1 MPADTAKLSELMQK
15 RSKLHDEARELSER
29 SEKENRAMNPDEN
42 SRFVA
47 IMGTHKDQGG
57 ELMALDQRIQNIHRL
72 NALEIQGNDPRSGL
86 DPDDLMFEVEQ
97 RKSNPLAHEDPA
109 NTRNGKH
116 RYSLMNA
123 VRDMATGRGL
133 TGLEKEVSDQ
143 LEERSGVPAGWM
155 GFKMPHRD
163 QTLTFRDIDKQRR
176 VAELR
181 QKGLIVDRR
190 NGGSELTQILSRLTD
205 LVEMRGVLERRN
217 LSTTAGAGAIP
228 TILEKDWIELLRNS
242 MKLIAAG
249 AREIMDLNGKFA
261 IPRLNAAATSYWVA
275 EAGAPT
281 ASNQTL
287 DQVLFVPHTIGAF
300 TDINRRFFE
309 LTILD
314 SGEVFVKED
323 LTAILARGID
333 LAGLNGTGGSN
344 QPLGIMQ
351 SPGITS
357 TRTVALGTN
366 GAAPTWS
373 AMVEL
378 MTIVMRGN
386 AADLGE
392 FSYITNADVYGTLA
406 TTAKIGSTFPVFLLD
421 DVGNPDGATMY
432 AKRVFQTQQ
441 LPNNLT
447 KGISGATLSPILG
460 GIWNQ
465 EILAYWSG
473 VDILVDPYTGSS
485 TGTIRIVALQDMDIQ
500 VRHNEAFA
508 VCVDMIT
515 NQSQ

>member
-1 MPADTAKLSELMQK
+1 MDI
-15 RSKLHDEARELSER
+15 D
-29 SEKENRAMNPDEN
+29 
-42 SRFVA
+42 
-47 IMGTHKDQGG
+47 
-57 ELMALDQRIQNIHRL
+57 
-72 NALEIQGNDPRSGL
+72 DP
-86 DPDDLMFEVEQ
+86 MFEIES
-97 RKSNPLAHEDPA
+97 RRSDPLAHEDPV
-109 NTRNGKH
+109 NTRNGTH
-116 RYSLMNA
+116 RYSLMKA
-123 VRDMATGRGL
+123 VRDMARGGQL
-133 TGLEKEVSDQ
+133 TGIEKEVSDQ
-143 LEERSGVPAGWM
+143 LEERSGTPSGWF

-163 QTLTFRDIDKQRR
+163 QTLTFRDIDKQRK

-181 QKGLIVDRR
+181 SKGLVKGQR
-190 NGGSELTQILSRLTD
+190 GSNELVHILARLTD
-205 LVEMRGVLERRN
+205 LVERRGAMEYRN
-217 LSTTAGAGAIP
+217 LSTAAGAGSIP
-228 TILEKDWIELLRNS
+228 TILERDWIELLRNA
-242 MKLIAAG
+242 MKVKQAG
-249 AREIMDLNGKFA
+249 AREIMDLKGKFA
-261 IPRLNAAATSYWVA
+261 IPRQNAAATSYWVA

-314 SGEVFVKED
+314 SGEEFVKED
-323 LTAILARGID
+323 LTAILGRGID
-333 LAGLNGTGGSN
+333 LAALNGPGGLN

-351 SPGITS
+351 NTGITS

-366 GAAPTWS
+366 GAAPTW
-373 AMVEL
+373 APMVEL
-378 MTIVMRGN
+378 LTIVMRGN

-392 FSYITNADVYGTLA
+392 FVYITNADVYGTLA

-421 DVGNPDGATMY
+421 DAGNPAGATMY
-432 AKRVFQTQQ
+432 AKRVLQTQQ

-447 KGISGATLSPILG
+447 KGTTNGTLSPIIG

-465 EILAYWSG
+465 LILAYWSG

-500 VRHNEAFA
+500 VRHNEAFS
-508 VCVDMIT
+508 VCVDMVT